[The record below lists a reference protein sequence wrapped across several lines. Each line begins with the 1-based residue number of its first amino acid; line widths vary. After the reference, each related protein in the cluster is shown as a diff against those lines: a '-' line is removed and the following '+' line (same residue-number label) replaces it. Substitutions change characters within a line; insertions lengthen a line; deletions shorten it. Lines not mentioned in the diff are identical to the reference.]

1 MDAFELWYRRTHES
15 PLDCKEIKP
24 DNPKGNQPWIFI
36 RKTDTEAEAPI
47 LWPSMRRAN
56 SSEKTLMLGKIEGR
70 RRREWQGT
78 RRLDG
83 ISDSMEMNL
92 SKLWEMVTGHLWRTR
107 FQFGFAGGSVVK
119 NHAGDTVECGYDPQV
134 RKIPWRRK
142 WRPTPVFLPGESH
155 EQRSLWAT
163 VHGDTKRWTQL
174 IDRAWCFSLQRMNKH
189 THDMI

>member
-1 MDAFELWYRRTHES
+1 MLKWKLQYFGHL
-15 PLDCKEIKP
+15 
-24 DNPKGNQPWIFI
+24 
-36 RKTDTEAEAPI
+36 
-47 LWPSMRRAN
+47 MRSAD
-56 SSEKTLMLGKIEGR
+56 SFEKTLWLGKIEGGR
-70 RRREWQGT
+70 RRGRQRM

-142 WRPTPVFLPGESH
+142 WRPTPVFLPGESYG
-155 EQRSLWAT
+155 QRRLVDYSPW
-163 VHGDTKRWTQL
+163 VCRV
-174 IDRAWCFSLQRMNKH
+174 R
-189 THDMI
+189 HD